1 MRSLLALCI
10 LMALCVSAEAAARR
24 HQAQQR
30 QIIVRPGQ
38 SAPVTTTP
46 DGAHIYRDNS
56 APGGF
61 RTDRDPVPAYDDPS
75 KFSGG

>member
-1 MRSLLALCI
+1 MRPLLALCI
-10 LMALCVSAEAAARR
+10 LIAFCAAADAAAGR

-30 QIIVRPGQ
+30 QSVIRPG
-38 SAPVTTTP
+38 PTTPIITTP
-46 DGAHIYRDNS
+46 DGARVYRDNS

-61 RTDRDPVPAYDDPS
+61 RTDRDSVPAYDDPS